1 MRIRGFTVLPLTLMA
16 ASHTASGADAG
27 IAPFSAHYQADWKAI
42 SVGTSDTQSTGM
54 KGLSRNGPEK

>member
-42 SVGTSDTQSTGM
+42 SVGTSDLELKSDTE
-54 KGLSRNGPEK
+54 P